1 MSFVTAVYRVRAVRC
16 PVLVATLAVACNHAA
31 PGTTSDAPAGSSSSS
46 IDAPAMTMPNDG
58 NPSMGSSSC
67 GTRSDR
73 RGSTSRSVMVAGVD
87 RTYEVYLPSGVDPST
102 PIPLVY
108 VFHGYTM
115 SGSSMISLTG
125 YNAIA
130 DSDHVAV
137 VYPDGEGGPNSLL
150 SPWNVG
156 SDVCPAVGGL
166 SPALAYGDDMDFID
180 AMRAD
185 VATDQCIDA
194 DHVFATG
201 FSMGG
206 YMAHHVGCER
216 TDFRAVAPHS
226 GGTHALDACPSTTKP
241 IIIFHGT
248 SDETIPDACDDPTA
262 AQISGFPASA
272 TQWAAHNGCATTYT
286 TQAVE
291 NGTCMIYD
299 NCPTGG
305 QVEVCTF
312 TSMLH
317 CWAGGTGTFGCP
329 SYASATQ
336 LEWAFFKQYAW

>member
-16 PVLVATLAVACNHAA
+16 PVLVAVLAVACNHAA
-31 PGTTSDAPAGSSSSS
+31 PGTASDAPSS
-46 IDAPAMTMPNDG
+46 IDAPAMGMPGDG
-58 NPSMGSSSC
+58 NPSMGSGSC

-73 RGSTSRSVMVAGVD
+73 RGSTSRSVMVAGVN
-87 RTYEVYLPSGVDPST
+87 RTYEVYLPSGVDPGT

-185 VATDQCIDA
+185 IATDQCIDA

-226 GGTHALDACPSTTKP
+226 GGTHALDACPSTIKP

-248 SDETIPDACDDPTA
+248 SDETVPDACDDPTA
-262 AQISGFPASA
+262 PQISGFPASA

-299 NCPTGG
+299 NCPIGG

-312 TSMLH
+312 ASMLH
-317 CWAGGTGTFGCP
+317 CWAGGTGTYGCP

>member
-1 MSFVTAVYRVRAVRC
+1 MRSFVFGIAA
-16 PVLVATLAVACNHAA
+16 LVACNHA
-31 PGTTSDAPAGSSSSS
+31 PGGEPSDATMSAGDAMSSSSS
-46 IDAPAMTMPNDG
+46 DAAMQ
-58 NPSMGSSSC
+58 SAAC
-67 GTRSDR
+67 GTRTDR
-73 RGSTSRSVMVAGVD
+73 RGKTSRSVMVGGAN
-87 RTYEVYLPSGVDPST
+87 RTYEVYLPASADPAT
-102 PIPLVY
+102 PMPLVY

-115 SGSSMISLTG
+115 SGDEMVSLTD
-125 YNAIA
+125 YTAIA
-130 DSDHVAV
+130 DADNVAV
-137 VYPDGEGGPNSLL
+137 VFPDGEGGPDSLGA
-150 SPWNVG
+150 PWNVG
-156 SDVCPAVGGL
+156 SDVCPAVGGI

-226 GGTHALDACPSTTKP
+226 GGTHDLTACPSVHKP

-248 SDETIPDACDDPTA
+248 SDETVPDACDDPSV
-262 AQISGFPASA
+262 AQIAGYPASA
-272 TQWAAHNGCATTYT
+272 TQWAAHNGCATTFT
-286 TQAVE
+286 TTTVE
-291 NGTCMIYD
+291 NGTCIVYD
-299 NCPTGG
+299 NCPADG
-305 QVEVCTF
+305 QVELCTF
-312 TSMLH
+312 TNMLH

-329 SYASATQ
+329 TYQSATQ

>member
-1 MSFVTAVYRVRAVRC
+1 MT
-16 PVLVATLAVACNHAA
+16 
-31 PGTTSDAPAGSSSSS
+31 DAPAGSATT
-46 IDAPAMTMPNDG
+46 DA
-58 NPSMGSSSC
+58 GSASASSC
-67 GTRSDR
+67 GTRTDR
-73 RGSTSRSVMVAGVD
+73 RGSTDRSVMVAGVK
-87 RTYEVYLPSGVDPST
+87 RTYEVYLPAAVDPSM

-115 SGSSMISLTG
+115 SGDSMVSLTG

-130 DSDHVAV
+130 DSDQVAV
-137 VYPDGEGGPNSLL
+137 VYPDGEGGPNSLVA
-150 SPWNVG
+150 PWNVG
-156 SDVCPAVGGL
+156 TDVCPATGGL
-166 SPALAYGDDMDFID
+166 SPALATGDDMDFID

-185 VATDQCIDA
+185 IATDQCIDS

-226 GGTHALDACPSTTKP
+226 GGTHTLTACPSTTKP

-286 TQAVE
+286 TQSVE

-317 CWAGGTGTFGCP
+317 CWAGGTGEFGCP
-329 SYASATQ
+329 TYASATA